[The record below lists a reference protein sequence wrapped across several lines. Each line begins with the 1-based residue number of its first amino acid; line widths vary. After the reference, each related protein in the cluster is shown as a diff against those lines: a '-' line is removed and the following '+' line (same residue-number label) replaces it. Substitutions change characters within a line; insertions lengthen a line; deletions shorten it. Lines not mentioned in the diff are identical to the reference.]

1 MTNLKTNTNKF
12 YNNNPQLRNAGYI
25 HNYTHAELVEL
36 AKCEQDIIYFAEKYV
51 MVTTVDDGMM
61 LVKLREYQK
70 KFLRQCAENQ
80 KVVAMWSR
88 RSGKGAVVAI
98 FFLWYTLFNEHKTAA
113 VLANKLAVA
122 KETME
127 KFKVGF
133 ENLPFFLQSGV
144 ALYNRTEVVFENR
157 SRFIVGG
164 TTSNAVRG
172 FTINCLALDELAFV
186 HPNIAE
192 EFFTSVF
199 PTISSG
205 KTTKIIVTSTPNGM
219 GNLFYKLFTQ
229 AEQNINGFAHS
240 KVTWR
245 EVGIWDQA
253 WADEQVKTLGDV
265 KFNQEY
271 ECAFLGSKYT
281 LINSNVIQNM
291 VAAIPLK
298 RDEHFTVYLN
308 PEKGRRYFISCDPSR
323 GTGNDFSA
331 FVVLDVTEYPIRIA
345 ATYNCNTISPL
356 LLPSII
362 EQTAR
367 SYGDA
372 FVLVEIND
380 NGQQV
385 ADILYR
391 DLEYEN
397 VVSLSFHGNEL
408 GVRTT
413 TSVKRVGCSNFK
425 DIVENQKMI
434 IDDMELIAQVSTF
447 VRDKKSFAAEPGN
460 HDDLV
465 MACVIFS
472 WFMTTQ
478 MFVDLN
484 DMNIIS
490 AIREKNMQ
498 AIEDEL
504 TPFGF
509 FDNGLNDED
518 EIIYIEPTK
527 GLRYLE

>member
-1 MTNLKTNTNKF
+1 MTELQPNKY
-12 YNNNPQLRNAGYI
+12 YNNNPALRNAGYN
-25 HNYTHAELVEL
+25 HSYTQEELLEL
-36 AKCEQDIIYFAEKYV
+36 AKCEQDIVYFAEKYI
-51 MVTTVDDGMM
+51 MVTTVDDGMQ
-61 LVKLREYQK
+61 LVKLRGYQK
-70 KFLRQCAENQ
+70 KFLRQCADHQ

-122 KETME
+122 KETMG

-144 ALYNRTEVVFENR
+144 ALYNRTEVVFENG

-186 HPNIAE
+186 HANIAE

-229 AEQNINGFAHS
+229 AEQGINGFAHS

-245 EVGIWDQA
+245 EVGIWDQE
-253 WADEQVKTLGDV
+253 WADGQVKTLGEIR
-265 KFNQEY
+265 FNQEY
-271 ECAFLGSKYT
+271 ECAFLGSKHT
-281 LINSNVIQNM
+281 LINANTIQNM
-291 VAAIPLK
+291 VASIPIN
-298 RDEHFTVYLN
+298 RDETFTVYKN
-308 PEKGRRYFISCDPSR
+308 PDPERKYFISCDPSR
-323 GTGNDFSA
+323 GTGRDYSA
-331 FVVLDVTEYPIRIA
+331 FIVFDITEYPITIA
-345 ATYNCNTISPL
+345 ATYNCNTISPI
-356 LLPSII
+356 LLPSLL

-367 SYGDA
+367 SYNNA
-372 FVLVEIND
+372 FVLIEIND

-385 ADILYR
+385 ADILYQ

-397 VVSLSFHGNEL
+397 VVSMSFHGSEM

-413 TSVKRVGCSNFK
+413 VSVKRIGCSNFK

-434 IDDMELIAQVSTF
+434 IDDMELIAQCATF
-447 VRDKKSFAAEPGN
+447 IQDKKSFAAEPGN

-465 MACVIFS
+465 MCCVIFS
-472 WFMTTQ
+472 WFMTTKT
-478 MFVDLN
+478 FIDLN
-484 DMNIIS
+484 DMSLI
-490 AIREKNMQ
+490 ATIREKNMKH
-498 AIEDEL
+498 IEDSL

-509 FDNGLNDED
+509 FDDGTKQEDDGFVEVYVPGL
-518 EIIYIEPTK
+518 T
-527 GLRYLE
+527 YLE